1 MKKRTWSKRFLSGL
15 LVLVLALGMLPPA
28 ALAVEGTGPSP
39 ISNEENLKAIKD
51 GLDGSYKLTG
61 DIVLTG
67 EWTPIGS
74 STAPF
79 TGTLDGNGY
88 TISGLDISAGNAT
101 YQGLFAKVGTDGAIQ
116 DLTVEG
122 TISSSQT
129 SNAFIGSIAGQVQ
142 GGSIVNCISKVRIN
156 AATAKKIGGI
166 AGDATGASTFT
177 GCANLGAITASQ
189 YGGGIIGGMSGT
201 PNISITNCYNTG
213 AVATSSSNCG
223 GLIGYTTGTVTIQNC
238 YNAETGVR
246 SGTNSGALVG
256 FLNSTSAAKN
266 SYWLGDVTTM
276 GIGNASGGYAGTF
289 TGCTFKTAEE
299 LKAIAFLDTL
309 NQNAPEGSRFAA
321 DPGDLNGGYP
331 VLECQLPK
339 VEKFQVTFDLTP
351 ANAALTVKD
360 AAGVTQTGANGVYRL
375 PAGEYVYS
383 ASAFGYQTANEV
395 PFTVVDGDDPGTVT
409 VALAETARQTVT
421 FSGLPQGAALTLSHA
436 AAGQLA
442 SGSDGSYRLPAGEYR
457 YTVVT
462 KGYEPLVDQ
471 PLTVAAQPV
480 SETVS
485 MTALPEAQ
493 PWDGVEKTAVAPIG
507 GTYYIKTGAELAW
520 FAAQINA
527 QSLLDARVVLLADID
542 LGGKA
547 WVSAGSYD
555 RKFNGSFDGN
565 GCVVSGL
572 AGNCY
577 GLFYA
582 TDTSGIVENLTVSG
596 SITGTSN
603 TGGIVGVNY
612 GTVRNCAASVTVSA
626 DGQRVGGIAGNNSG
640 GLISGSAA
648 LASVSSSY
656 ATKNLNGDSVAL
668 GGIAGQN
675 SGTIEFSYSAA
686 TVAATGEN
694 PNGDIGGV
702 GGIIGV
708 NTGSVK
714 SCYNVGTVS
723 NADGADKATGAI
735 VGTLTSPGSV
745 ENTFYLD
752 SSCARG
758 VGEGSS
764 DGAQQKTSAEMK
776 KYTLALA
783 LNGGSVDGPFY
794 LAADENQNSGYP
806 VLKWQGGRAPVASPD
821 ELAVASDKAAL
832 SLPQLVFTYA
842 RTIQLPG
849 TGAAGSAI
857 SWESSRA
864 DVISG
869 AGAVVLPTEENKVT
883 VVLTA
888 TLTKGEIQDTKAFT
902 LTVYSAAQVTR
913 NYLEEARSSLGAPLT
928 PVCTRDTNIVTLVE
942 AQLADRGFADVDVAL
957 TNRGSATS
965 SDEIYIE
972 DSGAIT
978 YYYRN
983 PGTTGAYNGAIV
995 RGISF
1000 TLSKG
1005 GQSVDWGGVQAN
1017 IPWDRDRVVEALRE
1031 QVAEQLT
1038 WDAIKGNNS
1047 SPSEITKPLTLPI
1060 KLDTARWATISWESD
1075 SWAIAPQEAGPLDDE
1090 TTGVINRQSVD
1101 AQVNLTAV
1109 IRFNLT
1115 ASGEADITL
1124 SVPFDLTILGSEGAD
1139 TPEKM
1144 RQKLGSYT
1152 LEKLKDSITQTKLDP
1167 AAVAGDIQFPTP
1179 ANTGVADYSAYRFTV
1194 TSKNTD
1200 VLEINGYRGY
1210 IYRPLPGKA
1219 PLTVGFTVT
1228 MTSRANPALSVSK
1241 DMEFTVLPLEQEEI
1255 DEALRLMEA
1264 VRADYANALM
1274 GTNTDKDAITAD
1286 LKTFRE
1292 AVFAPDGETL
1302 VYSHKISDDTGRGVA
1317 VDDLLGSGPGG
1328 PGYEQWRTFRSSRP
1342 DILEHEVLRL
1352 HQPAYDTPVTVE
1364 SCLTHEVLGKYAN
1377 KYPGNRDF
1385 QALNR
1390 VDIQAQFK
1398 VTGTSGE
1405 NPNPERTF
1413 QVTFSLDGRGLI
1425 ESIPSVSVGELES
1438 GTTVFNVFRQ
1448 VLADKG
1454 FTYEASGSYIAA
1466 VTDSEGVRLAEF
1478 DKGEDSGWMYTV
1490 DGVFPDKMMNACYLF
1505 GGESIQFLYT
1515 GNWKEEP
1522 GVGGGMAEQP
1532 ASGTVLKP
1540 KVTADK
1546 DGAARAEMTE
1556 KGLAS
1561 AIQAAR
1567 DGKAS
1572 AIVIEPSV
1580 TGKATKVTVELPRAS
1595 VSAIGADTAADLT
1608 VRTPVG
1614 SVTLPNGAL
1623 ASAAAQAAG
1632 ETVAIAVGA
1641 VDVKALT
1648 AEQQRLVGDG
1658 AVFDISITS
1667 GGKPISSFDGKQ
1679 ITLSLPYTLKNGES
1693 AEGVA
1698 VWHLSAEGKLTRMA
1712 CAYDKATGLATF
1724 ATTHLSDYVVGY
1736 DAWTNPFTDVKAG
1749 DWFYDAVKY
1758 ATQKELFNGTSAT
1771 AFSPNADM
1779 TRAMLVTALY
1789 RLEGKPAVTAANPFA
1804 DVEDGQWY
1812 TDAVLW
1818 ASSSGIVTG
1827 YDSGL
1832 FGVDDPITREQLAV
1846 ILYRYA
1852 GVKGYDVAGANDL
1865 AAYSD
1870 AGSVAPYALSALR
1883 WANAGGLVT
1892 GRTATA
1898 LAPSSTATRAEVATI
1913 LMRFAESVVI

>member
-28 ALAVEGTGPSP
+28 ALAVEGTVQT
-39 ISNEENLKAIKD
+39 ISSQAELEEI
-51 GLDGSYKLTG
+51 GLSGSYKLTG

-129 SNAFIGSIAGQVQ
+129 SNAFIGGIAGQVQ
-142 GGSIVNCISKVRIN
+142 GGSIVNCVSKVGID
-156 AATAKKIGGI
+156 AKGNKIGGV
-166 AGDATGASTFT
+166 AGDATGTSVFT
-177 GCANLGAITASQ
+177 GCANLGSINAKGMS
-189 YGGGIIGGMSGT
+189 GGVIGGMSGT
-201 PNISITNCYNTG
+201 ANISIKNCYNTG
-213 AVATSSSNCG
+213 MVTATGTNYG
-223 GLIGYTTGTVTIQNC
+223 GIVGYATGTVTIENC
-238 YNAETGVR
+238 YNADSGVR

-256 FLNSTSAAKN
+256 YLSSTSTAVN
-266 SYWLGDVTTM
+266 SYWLGDETTV
-276 GIGNASGGYAGTF
+276 GVGNAAAPTS
-289 TGCTFKTAEE
+289 CSFKTEAE
-299 LKAIAFLDTL
+299 LKAITFLDTL

-351 ANAALTVKD
+351 ANAVLTVKD
-360 AAGVTQTGANGVYRL
+360 TAGVTQTGANGVYRL

-383 ASAFGYQTANEV
+383 ASAFGYQTANEG

-409 VALAETARQTVT
+409 VVLAETARQTVT

-442 SGSDGSYRLPAGEYR
+442 SESDGSYRLPAGEYR
-457 YTVVT
+457 YTVVA
-462 KGYEPLVDQ
+462 KDYEPLVDQ

-485 MTALPEAQ
+485 MTALPAAQ
-493 PWDGVEKTAVAPIG
+493 PWDGVEKTVVTPIG

-520 FAAQINA
+520 FASETIGGR
-527 QSLLDARVVLLADID
+527 LLDTRIVLLADID
-542 LGGKA
+542 VGNKPWSSIGPYSKEF
-547 WVSAGSYD
+547 
-555 RKFNGSFDGN
+555 KGSFDGN
-565 GCVVSGL
+565 GCVVSGI
-572 AGNCY
+572 AGDCY
-577 GLFYA
+577 GLFYGIA
-582 TDTSGIVENLTVSG
+582 KDGIVENLIVSG

-612 GTVRNCAASVTVSA
+612 GTVRNCVAGVTVSA
-626 DGQRVGGIAGNNSG
+626 DGQRVGGVAGNNSG
-640 GLISGSAA
+640 GLISGCAA

-656 ATKNLNGDSVAL
+656 TTGGSGESYLVRL

-675 SGTIEFSYSAA
+675 TGVIEFSYSIAAA
-686 TVAATGEN
+686 TATGQN
-694 PNGDIGGV
+694 PNGGV
-702 GGIIGV
+702 GGVTGV
-708 NTGSVK
+708 NTGSIK
-714 SCYNVGTVS
+714 SCYNIGFVS
-723 NADGADKATGAI
+723 FPSGADKSTGAI

-869 AGAVVLPTEENKVT
+869 AGAVVLPMEANKVT

-957 TNRGSATS
+957 TNRGSATP

-1000 TLSKG
+1000 TLSKD

-1075 SWAIAPQEAGPLDDE
+1075 SWAITPQEAGPLDDE

-1115 ASGEADITL
+1115 ASGEADIML
-1124 SVPFDLTILGSEGAD
+1124 SVPFDLIILGSEGAD

-1144 RQKLGSYT
+1144 QQKLGNYT
-1152 LEKLKDSITQTKLDP
+1152 LERLKDSITQTKLDP

-1200 VLEINGYRGY
+1200 VLEVNGYRGY

-1219 PLTVGFTVT
+1219 PVTVGFTVT
-1228 MTSRANPALSVSK
+1228 MTSRANPALSASR

-1255 DEALRLMEA
+1255 NEALRLMEA

-1302 VYSHKISDDTGRGVA
+1302 VYSRKISDDTGRGVA

-1328 PGYEQWRTFRSSRP
+1328 PGYEQWRTFRSSRS

-1580 TGKATKVTVELPRAS
+1580 TGKATKVTVELPKAS

-1608 VRTPVG
+1608 IRTPVG

-1641 VDVKALT
+1641 VDAKALT
-1648 AEQQRLVGDG
+1648 VEQQRLVGDG

-1724 ATTHLSDYVVGY
+1724 ATTHLSNYVVGY

-1758 ATQKELFNGTSAT
+1758 VAEHALFNGTSAT

-1870 AGSVAPYALSALR
+1870 AGSAAPYALSALR

-1898 LAPSSTATRAEVATI
+1898 LAPSGTATRAEVATI
-1913 LMRFAESVVI
+1913 LMRFAENVVI

>member
-1 MKKRTWSKRFLSGL
+1 MKKRTWSKRFLSRL

-28 ALAVEGTGPSP
+28 ALAEEGTGPKA
-39 ISNEENLKAIKD
+39 ISSEENLKAIKD

-74 STAPF
+74 STEPF
-79 TGTLDGNGY
+79 TGTLDGDGY
-88 TISGLDISAGNAT
+88 TISGLNVSADAL
-101 YQGLFAKVGTDGAIQ
+101 YLGLFGVIGVGGTIEN
-116 DLTVEG
+116 LTVEG
-122 TISSSQT
+122 AVTGTKNYIGGIAGT
-129 SNAFIGSIAGQVQ
+129 SNGTIK
-142 GGSIVNCISKVRIN
+142 NCISKVTVSGGTGGQYIGGIVGH
-156 AATAKKIGGI
+156 AEGTSTVSAKIIGCVNLGDVEGKNNVGGI
-166 AGDATGASTFT
+166 AGQGKNADIA
-177 GCANLGAITASQ
+177 
-189 YGGGIIGGMSGT
+189 Y
-201 PNISITNCYNTG
+201 CYNTG
-213 AVATSSSNCG
+213 AISDTIKGRSLA
-223 GLIGYTTGTVTIQNC
+223 GLIG
-238 YNAETGVR
+238 
-246 SGTNSGALVG
+246 
-256 FLNSTSAAKN
+256 NSTSGGRLSHCYNLGQVNITNSSNNIGILVGWLNEMSMEYCYWSSDITGGLSSHMGGGTASNYAAKT
-266 SYWLGDVTTM
+266 GD
-276 GIGNASGGYAGTF
+276 
-289 TGCTFKTAEE
+289 E
-299 LKAIAFLDTL
+299 LKESAFLELL
-309 NQNAPEGSRFAA
+309 NVGAPDGSRFVP

-331 VLECQLPK
+331 VLECQLPR

-351 ANAALTVKD
+351 ANVALTVKD

-409 VALAETARQTVT
+409 VALAETAQQTVT

-457 YTVVT
+457 YTVVA

-493 PWDGVEKTAVAPIG
+493 PWDGAEKTAVAPIG

-565 GCVVSGL
+565 GCTVIGL

-603 TGGIVGVNY
+603 IGGIVGVNY

-640 GLISGSAA
+640 GLISGSTA

-656 ATKNLNGDSVAL
+656 TTGGSGESYLVRL

-675 SGTIEFSYSAA
+675 TGVIEFSYSIAAA
-686 TVAATGEN
+686 TATGQN
-694 PNGDIGGV
+694 PNGGV
-702 GGIIGV
+702 GGVTGV
-708 NTGSVK
+708 NTGSIK

-752 SSCARG
+752 SSCAKG
-758 VGEGSS
+758 VGEGNS

-842 RTIQLPG
+842 RTIQLPE

-857 SWESSRA
+857 SWESSRP

-869 AGAVVLPTEENKVT
+869 AGAVVLPTEENEVT

-888 TLTKGEIQDTKAFT
+888 KLTKGEIQDTKAFT

-928 PVCTRDTNIVTLVE
+928 PVCTRDTNIVALVE

-957 TNRGSATS
+957 TNRGSATPS
-965 SDEIYIE
+965 YEIYIE

-978 YYYRN
+978 YYYRD

-1000 TLSKG
+1000 TLSKD
-1005 GQSVDWGGVQAN
+1005 GQSVDWSGVQAN

-1031 QVAEQLT
+1031 QVAGQLT
-1038 WDAIKGNNS
+1038 WEAIKGSNS

-1144 RQKLGSYT
+1144 QQKLGSYT
-1152 LEKLKDSITQTKLDP
+1152 LEKLKDSITQAKLDP

-1179 ANTGVADYSAYRFTV
+1179 ANTGLADYSAYRFTV
-1194 TSKNTD
+1194 TSENAD

-1228 MTSRANPALSVSK
+1228 MTSRANPALSASK

-1302 VYSHKISDDTGRGVA
+1302 VYSRKISDDTGRGVA
-1317 VDDLLGSGPGG
+1317 VDDLPGSGPGG

-1352 HQPAYDTPVTVE
+1352 HQPVYNTLVTVE

-1377 KYPGNRDF
+1377 KYPDNRDF

-1425 ESIPSVSVGELES
+1425 ESIPSVSIGELES
-1438 GTTVFNVFRQ
+1438 GTTVFDVFRQ

-1466 VTDSEGVRLAEF
+1466 VTDSKGVRLAEF

-1505 GGESIQFLYT
+1505 GDESIQFLYT

-1572 AIVIEPSV
+1572 AIVIEPAV

-1595 VSAIGADTAADLT
+1595 VSAIGTDTAADLT

-1614 SVTLPNGAL
+1614 SVTLPSGAL

-1641 VDVKALT
+1641 VDAKALT

-1724 ATTHLSDYVVGY
+1724 ATTHLSNYIVGY

-1749 DWFYDAVKY
+1749 DWFYDAAKY
-1758 ATQKELFNGTSAT
+1758 VAEHALFNGTSVT
-1771 AFSPNADM
+1771 GFSPNADM
-1779 TRAMLVTALY
+1779 TRAMLVTVLY
-1789 RLEGKPAVTAANPFA
+1789 RLEGKPAVTAANHFA

-1852 GVKGYDVAGANDL
+1852 GVKGHGVAGANDL

-1883 WANAGGLVT
+1883 WANAEGLVT

-1898 LAPSSTATRAEVATI
+1898 LAPSGTATRAEVATI
-1913 LMRFAESVVI
+1913 LMRFAENVVI

>member
-15 LVLVLALGMLPPA
+15 LVLVLALGMLPPS
-28 ALAVEGTGPSP
+28 ALAEEGTVQT
-39 ISNEENLKAIKD
+39 ISSQAELEEI
-51 GLDGSYKLTG
+51 GLSGSYKLTG

-74 STAPF
+74 ATAPF
-79 TGTLDGNGY
+79 AGTLDGDGY
-88 TISGLDISAGNAT
+88 TISGLNVSAGNAT
-101 YQGLFAKVGTDGAIQ
+101 YQGLFAKVGTDGVVQ

-122 TISSSQT
+122 MISSTHT
-129 SNAFIGSIAGQVQ
+129 SNAFVGGIAGQVQ

-189 YGGGIIGGMSGT
+189 YGGGIIGGMSGS

-213 AVATSSSNCG
+213 AVTTSSSNCG
-223 GLIGYTTGTVTIQNC
+223 GLIGYTTGTVMIQNC
-238 YNAETGVR
+238 YSADTGMR
-246 SGTNSGALVG
+246 SGSNSGALVG

-266 SYWLGDVTTM
+266 SYWLGDATTV

-299 LKAIAFLDTL
+299 FKAIAFLDTL
-309 NQNAPEGSRFAA
+309 NQNAPDGSRFVP
-321 DPGDLNGGYP
+321 DPGDLNNGYP
-331 VLECQLPK
+331 VLECQLPR

-360 AAGVTQTGANGVYRL
+360 AAGVTQTGANGVYHL

-383 ASAFGYQTANEV
+383 ASAFGYQPANEV

-409 VALAETARQTVT
+409 VVLAETARQTVT

-457 YTVVT
+457 YTVVA
-462 KGYEPLVDQ
+462 KGYEPLVDRAF
-471 PLTVAAQPV
+471 TVAAQPV

-485 MTALPEAQ
+485 MTALPAAQ
-493 PWDGVEKTAVAPIG
+493 PWDGAEKTAVAPIG

-520 FAAQINA
+520 FAGETIGGR
-527 QSLLDARVVLLADID
+527 LLDTRIVLLADID
-542 LGGKA
+542 VGDKPWSSIGPYSKEF
-547 WVSAGSYD
+547 
-555 RKFNGSFDGN
+555 KGSFDGN

-572 AGNCY
+572 AGDCY
-577 GLFYA
+577 GLFYGIA
-582 TDTSGIVENLTVSG
+582 KDGIVENLTVSG

-640 GLISGSAA
+640 GLISGCAA
-648 LASVSSSY
+648 LASMSSSY
-656 ATKNLNGDSVAL
+656 TTGGSGESYLVRL

-675 SGTIEFSYSAA
+675 TGVIEFSYSIAAA
-686 TVAATGEN
+686 TATGQN
-694 PNGDIGGV
+694 PNGGV
-702 GGIIGV
+702 GGVTGV
-708 NTGSVK
+708 NTGSIK
-714 SCYNVGTVS
+714 SCYNIGFVS
-723 NADGADKATGAI
+723 FPSGADKATGAI

-752 SSCARG
+752 SSCAKG
-758 VGEGSS
+758 VGEGNS

-806 VLKWQGGRAPVASPD
+806 VLNWQGGRAPVASPD

-832 SLPQLVFTYA
+832 TLPQLVFTYA
-842 RTIQLPG
+842 RTIKLPG
-849 TGAAGSAI
+849 AGASGSAI
-857 SWESSRA
+857 SWESSRP

-888 TLTKGEIQDTKAFT
+888 TLTKGEVQDARAFT

-928 PVCTRDTNIVTLVE
+928 PVCTRDTNIVALVE

-957 TNRGSATS
+957 TDPGSATLG
-965 SDEIYIE
+965 DETYIE
-972 DSGAIT
+972 ESGAIT
-978 YYYRN
+978 YYYRD

-995 RGISF
+995 RDISF
-1000 TLSKG
+1000 TLSKD
-1005 GQSVDWGGVQAN
+1005 GQSVDWDGVQAN
-1017 IPWDRDRVVEALRE
+1017 IPWDRGKILDALRE
-1031 QVAEQLT
+1031 HVAEQLT

-1047 SPSEITKPLTLPI
+1047 SPREITTALTLPI

-1075 SWAIAPQEAGPLDDE
+1075 SWAIAPQETDPLATE

-1115 ASGEADITL
+1115 ASGEADIML
-1124 SVPFDLTILGSEGAD
+1124 SVPFDLTVLGSEGAD

-1144 RQKLGSYT
+1144 QQKLGSYT
-1152 LEKLKDSITQTKLDP
+1152 LEKLKDSITQTRLDP
-1167 AAVAGDIQFPTP
+1167 AAVTGDIQFPTP
-1179 ANTGVADYSAYRFTV
+1179 GNTGVADYSAYRFTV

-1200 VLEINGYRGY
+1200 VLEVNGYRGY

-1219 PLTVGFTVT
+1219 PVTVDFTVT
-1228 MTSRANPALSVSK
+1228 MTSRANPALSASK

-1302 VYSHKISDDTGRGVA
+1302 VYSRKISDDTGRGVA
-1317 VDDLLGSGPGG
+1317 VDDLPGSEPGG

-1352 HQPAYDTPVTVE
+1352 HQPVYNTQVTVE
-1364 SCLTHEVLGKYAN
+1364 SCLTHEVLGKYVR

-1385 QALNR
+1385 QALYQ
-1390 VDIQAQFK
+1390 VGIQVQFT
-1398 VTGTSGE
+1398 VRGTTGEE
-1405 NPNPERTF
+1405 NPNPKPTF
-1413 QVTFSLDGRGLI
+1413 AVTFSLDGRGLI
-1425 ESIPSVSVGELES
+1425 ESIPSVSIGELKS
-1438 GTTVFNVFRQ
+1438 GKTVFDVFRQ

-1466 VTDSEGVRLAEF
+1466 VTDSKGVRLAEF

-1490 DGVFPDKMMNACYLF
+1490 DSVFPDKMMNAYYLS
-1505 GGESIQFLYT
+1505 GDESIQFLYT

-1540 KVTADK
+1540 KVTAGK
-1546 DGAARAEMTE
+1546 NGEAKVEMTE

-1561 AIQAAR
+1561 AIQAAK
-1567 DGKAS
+1567 DGKAG
-1572 AIVIEPSV
+1572 AIVIEPV
-1580 TGKATKVTVELPRAS
+1580 VGGKVSKVTVELPKAS
-1595 VSAIGADTAADLT
+1595 VSALGSGTSADLT
-1608 VRTPVG
+1608 VRTSVG

-1623 ASAAAQAAG
+1623 ASIASQAAG
-1632 ETVAIAVGA
+1632 ETVAIAVEA
-1641 VDVKALT
+1641 VDAKSLT
-1648 AEQQRLVGDG
+1648 AEQQRLIGDG

-1667 GGKPISSFDGKQ
+1667 DGRPISSFGGKSVT
-1679 ITLSLPYTLKNGES
+1679 ISLPYTLKNGETP
-1693 AEGVA
+1693 EGVI
-1698 VWHLSAEGKLTRMA
+1698 VWYLSDEGKLTRMT
-1712 CAYDKATGLATF
+1712 CTYDNTAGLATF
-1724 ATTHLSDYVVGY
+1724 TTAHLSNYVIGY
-1736 DAWTNPFTDVKAG
+1736 DTWTNLFTDVKAG

-1758 ATQKELFNGTSAT
+1758 ATQKMLFNGTSAT
-1771 AFSPNADM
+1771 TFGPNTDM

-1789 RLEGKPAVTAANPFA
+1789 RLEGKPAVKEANPFA
-1804 DVEDGQWY
+1804 DMEDGQWY

-1832 FGVDDPITREQLAV
+1832 FGVDDPITREQLV
-1846 ILYRYA
+1846 VLLYRYA
-1852 GVKGYDVAGANDL
+1852 AFKKYDTAKTNDL
-1865 AAYSD
+1865 GVYTD
-1870 AGSVAPYALSALR
+1870 GGSAAPYALSALK
-1883 WANAGGLVT
+1883 WANAEGLIT

-1898 LAPSSTATRAEVATI
+1898 LAPSGTATRAEVAAI
-1913 LMRFAESVVI
+1913 LMRFVENVVT